1 MRLLPVCG
9 TCIFMLFSCDTTDV
23 KSGEEFSESIVR
35 KLVEE
40 AWECAEGKDYLCAFE
55 KSEKVL
61 SSPEYNSLLKLGDSH
76 SYPAEWEWFSRVAFD
91 AAEIQNS
98 ENKRRIAEMAIGTL
112 QFLHGYDSESA
123 LKLHLQRA
131 EACTVMIVPECVQS
145 SRRYLVDAV
154 LYSENSRREIQV
166 NISDWYAPYSEG
178 APTIEDIKGRVQSV
192 LLFKE

>member
-9 TCIFMLFSCDTTDV
+9 TCIFVLFSCDTTDV
-23 KSGEEFSESIVR
+23 KSGEELSESVAQ

-40 AWECAEGKDYLCAFE
+40 AWECAEDKDHLCAFE
-55 KSEKVL
+55 RSEKVL

-76 SYPAEWEWFSRVAFD
+76 SYTTEWEWYSRVAFD
-91 AAEIQNS
+91 AAENQNS
-98 ENKRRIAEMAIGTL
+98 EDKRRIAETAIGTL
-112 QFLHGYDSESA
+112 RFLYGYDSEDA

-131 EACTVMIVPECVQS
+131 EACRVLIVGECVQS

-154 LYSENSRREIQV
+154 LYSENSRGEIQV

-178 APTIEDIKGRVQSV
+178 APTIENIKGRVQSV
-192 LLFKE
+192 LLLKE